1 MRALH
6 VSLALALLAGTPPLT
21 AAEVAVRATQISSF
35 GETVLDG
42 TFGQLIFRGG
52 LALVAQDDTFG
63 GLSGLTST
71 GSNQQVSFV
80 TDRGSF
86 VAGQLAYDESGRLFG
101 LIGVTVEPMQNS
113 QGDPLPRQYAK
124 DAEGIDTI
132 YRNGEP
138 VAVRVVFEHLTRV
151 ADFDLIEGV
160 PGGPAREVSIP
171 QWLTD
176 LRTNASLESVC
187 VAPPASPIA
196 GSTLL
201 LTEDHDDGAGHHSGW
216 LLGQADKGP
225 ISYQKDPVV
234 YPTACAFLPNGDLLV
249 LERGVSMLSF
259 AMTLRRVAAADVR
272 PGAVMAGE
280 LLLAANG
287 SEIDNMEALAVHTAP
302 DGEVRILIGSDNN
315 FNDWQRSLLLEFALP
330 N

>member
-1 MRALH
+1 MRVLR

-35 GETVLDG
+35 GETALDG

-160 PGGPAREVSIP
+160 PGGAAREVSIP

>member
-1 MRALH
+1 MRVLR

-35 GETVLDG
+35 GETALDG

-272 PGAVMAGE
+272 PGAVMEGE